1 MVFPL
6 SQVVLQKPQTAVVHG
21 KMCVNN
27 TTAHTMQDQTKA
39 TSFKF
44 LILSFFFPQS
54 QITIFLSVTHFYLHK
69 HRIVSKRL
77 STSTHSF
84 LSPVVIYRSS
94 SRVCV
99 FFCSQKNKLD
109 NSLVFKGL
117 QKFSSSLLAILS
129 SVSIPCW
136 PGVKCPFEILCCSS
150 LSSRCSWLAPSLLR
164 SPPH

>member
-1 MVFPL
+1 MVLPL
-6 SQVVLQKPQTAVVHG
+6 SQVVLQKPQTAVVHE

-27 TTAHTMQDQTKA
+27 TTAHTTQDQTKA

-54 QITIFLSVTHFYLHK
+54 QITIFLSVIHFYLHK

-84 LSPVVIYRSS
+84 LSSAVIYRSS

-117 QKFSSSLLAILS
+117 QILS